1 MSELRSVQIKLV
13 DLGSAHRVSK
23 LGTKVP
29 LLGHSEYACKLYF
42 GTIKLNV

>member
-1 MSELRSVQIKLV
+1 MGDIRSVQIKLV

-29 LLGHSEYACKLYF
+29 VVGHADYVGKRQSDF
-42 GTIKLNV
+42 